1 MKAFMVPY
9 AIGYVQVRRNPR
21 LDPNGIRGGFRP
33 RLYAAF
39 ETEFR
44 VPRLVDEEERQWKL
58 RVRRRRRVSSH
69 QSLPL

>member
-21 LDPNGIRGGFRP
+21 LDPNGIRGGFCP
-33 RLYAAF
+33 KLYAAF

-44 VPRLVDEEERQWKL
+44 VPRLIDEEERQWKL
-58 RVRRRRRVSSH
+58 RVRRRRRVSPPS
-69 QSLPL
+69 QSL